1 MANTCYYICNL
12 DKIIF
17 AHLHSV
23 VQAHLIGAD
32 RPENLDIQEAAK
44 VNEHLRQCAHAL
56 LSLLWAVP
64 YGRSQALV
72 FFAEEM
78 HLPAAGL

>member
-1 MANTCYYICNL
+1 MANTCYYVCNL

-17 AHLHSV
+17 FHLHSV

-32 RPENLDIQEAAK
+32 HPEDLDIQEAAE
-44 VNEHLRQCAHAL
+44 VNEPLRQCAHAL
-56 LSLLWAVP
+56 LSLLWAVR
-64 YGRSQALV
+64 YGCSQELV

-78 HLPAAGL
+78 H